1 MVDLV
6 EKNDKV
12 YHFAAAFL
20 ASKTLYREKKLIT
33 QLNYST
39 KEVCLQSLSSD
50 FTFLIC
56 KFFRYKM
63 VYVR

>member
-12 YHFAAAFL
+12 YHFDAAFL
-20 ASKTLYREKKLIT
+20 ASKTLDREKKLIT
-33 QLNYST
+33 QLDYST
-39 KEVCLQSLSSD
+39 KEVRLQSLSSD
-50 FTFLIC
+50 FAFLIC

-63 VYVR
+63 V